1 MIQLLIVAVVGGL
14 WATLWSFFGRRI
26 RPVSDET
33 DRSDS

>member
-14 WATLWSFFGRRI
+14 WATLWSFFGGRI